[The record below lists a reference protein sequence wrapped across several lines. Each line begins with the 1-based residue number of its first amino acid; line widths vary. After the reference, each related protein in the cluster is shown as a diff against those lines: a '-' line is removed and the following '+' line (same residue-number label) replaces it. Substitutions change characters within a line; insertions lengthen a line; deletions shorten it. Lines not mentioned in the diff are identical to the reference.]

1 VFWEARQSMAAKRDY
16 YEILGVPRDAGGKDI
31 KAAYRRLA
39 RKYHPDVNKGAAEAE
54 EMFKQVAEAFAVL
67 SDKKKRATY
76 DRGGHEAFGAG
87 FNPFQGGNVQD
98 FEFGFGDLSDLFS
111 RMGGFSFGGGRP
123 RKRHRRGQDLRM
135 EMRIPFAEA
144 VQGTTFDLK
153 LPDSGQPSV
162 RVRIP
167 PGVDE
172 ADTIRVVGKGRPGSP
187 GAPPGD
193 VFLVAR
199 IEPHPIFRRDGRD
212 LICDVTIDL
221 ATAALGGKVQ
231 VPTLSGE
238 STIQMPE
245 GTHSSQKFRL
255 RGKGVPGHNGQPPG
269 DLYAIVQIHPP
280 QKLDPRSRELL
291 EELRG
296 LQA

>member
-1 VFWEARQSMAAKRDY
+1 MATKRDY
-16 YEILGVPRDAGGKDI
+16 YDILGVSRSASQKAI

-39 RKYHPDVNKGAAEAE
+39 RKYHPDVNKGAAAAE
-54 EMFKQVAEAFAVL
+54 DKFKEIAEAFAVL

-76 DRGGHEAFGAG
+76 DLGGHDAFGAG

-111 RMGGFSFGGGRP
+111 RLGGFGFGSGRP
-123 RKRHRRGQDLRM
+123 RKQHRRGPDVRM
-135 EMRIPFAEA
+135 EMRIPFADA
-144 VQGTTFDLK
+144 VQGTTVDLN

-167 PGVDE
+167 PGIGE

-193 VFLVAR
+193 VYLVAR

-212 LICDVTIDL
+212 LICDVPIDL
-221 ATAALGGKVQ
+221 VTAALGGKVR
-231 VPTLSGE
+231 VPTLAGQ
-238 STIQMPE
+238 STIQIPE
-245 GTHSSQKFRL
+245 GTRSSQKFRL
-255 RGKGVPGHNGQPPG
+255 RGKGVPGRNGQPPG

-280 QKLDPRSRELL
+280 RKLDARSRELL
-291 EELRG
+291 EELRK